1 MFVSNYVL
9 VGPSGNHSANPE
21 FEHARSRYLSN
32 RPVHVCV
39 CVCAYRPSRRP
50 LLRRSDP
57 ASAFLFF
64 RGSMACISEWNL
76 QAADCTCSEVR

>member
-39 CVCAYRPSRRP
+39 CMCIQTVAPTAAETFGPCVRILILPG
-50 LLRRSDP
+50 LDGLH
-57 ASAFLFF
+57 F
-64 RGSMACISEWNL
+64 RVESSSSGLHMF
-76 QAADCTCSEVR
+76 